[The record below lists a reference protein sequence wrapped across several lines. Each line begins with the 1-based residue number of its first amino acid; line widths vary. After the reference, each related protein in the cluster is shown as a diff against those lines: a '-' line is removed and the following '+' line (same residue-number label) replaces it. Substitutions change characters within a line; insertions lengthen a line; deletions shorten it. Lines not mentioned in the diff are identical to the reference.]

1 MARPVPFARSRDFW
15 RTAAWAVPIGV
26 GGGIAALL
34 FSVVVSSG
42 TRLLW
47 PDEIDYGLGQG
58 QLWWIAITAGA
69 GLAVA
74 LLRRW
79 LRIPANLAGA
89 LEEVRDARVDHRSAP
104 QAVLVS
110 AVSLIGGASLGPF
123 DAGVRSGGAIA
134 EWISRRRHMEEEMR
148 EVNVLSGINAGIG
161 ALLTAP
167 FLATLLVAEL
177 HPPEPRRSA
186 RVLIPT
192 LIASTF
198 GFLVFFVTVG
208 ATFLELFKVPAY
220 SPEPWHFAAA
230 VGLGFVGAV
239 LAGLLAVTIR
249 GLTRIIA
256 ALRVHSIVVTTV
268 GGAVLGIIAVLLPL
282 TLASGKDQLP
292 EAIEQADALGAGL
305 LVAVV
310 FGKIAAM
317 ATSLATGF
325 IGGPVMPTLFIGG
338 AAGLAAHALV
348 PGLPIG
354 LTLSC
359 LLVAVPG
366 ATIKAP
372 FAMILLAALT
382 VGIGPIATAPVG
394 VAVLTA
400 YLLTSGLD
408 LLGTRRPDASGG
420 SATIDPH
427 DDGSTKNGP

>member
-1 MARPVPFARSRDFW
+1 MAGPIPFGRSRSFW
-15 RTAAWAVPIGV
+15 RTAAWAVPIGIL
-26 GGGIAALL
+26 GGIAALL

-47 PDEIDYGLGQG
+47 PEEIDYGFGEGQV
-58 QLWWIAITAGA
+58 WWIAVTAAA

-79 LRIPANLAGA
+79 LRVPAHLPGA
-89 LEEVRDARVDHRSAP
+89 LEEIRDAKVDHRSAP

-123 DAGVRSGGAIA
+123 DAGVRSGGAIG
-134 EWISRRRHMEEEMR
+134 EWISRKRHMDEEMR

-177 HPPEPRRSA
+177 HPPEPRRSP

-208 ATFLELFKVPAY
+208 ATFLELFKVPPY
-220 SPEPWHFAAA
+220 TPEPWHFAVAI
-230 VGLGFVGAV
+230 GLGFVGAV

-249 GLTRIIA
+249 ALTALIA
-256 ALRVHSIVVTTV
+256 RLGVHSVVVTTV
-268 GGAVLGIIAVLLPL
+268 GGAVLGILAVLLPL

-292 EAIEQADALGAGL
+292 EAIAQADALGAGL

-317 ATSLATGF
+317 ATSVATGF

-338 AAGLAAHALV
+338 TAGLAAHALV
-348 PGLPIG
+348 PDLPVG

-366 ATIKAP
+366 ATIRAP

-408 LLGTRRPDASGG
+408 LLGTERHLASG
-420 SATIDPH
+420 SAATQDPD
-427 DDGSTKNGP
+427 DDGPATNEA